1 MGATDY
7 PTWDEFVTTSFA
19 ARHEWPLL
27 APETPSFMARDIARS
42 PYDLEGAD
50 VVVIGAPYVAASG
63 GLYAG
68 VPMEDWIE
76 APKRVRQQSA
86 RYPSGYIQDFDL
98 DVFEHLRMV
107 DYGDADIPASVMHD
121 QTAENVLAAQA
132 AVETKVNDA
141 LGAGAVPVVIGQNSP
156 CGSFAIAKP
165 CAEHVDG
172 PVGCVSLDTHWDAR
186 KLDPLTADPRIAGS
200 SSWKHKMYEF
210 LDNMHPRH
218 LVEIGERGM
227 LEDKD
232 IVRRYLRDG
241 ARFISA
247 WELRT
252 SLGIDGLVAEL
263 DHAWHGTR
271 GVYVHFDMDCI
282 GGAGPAPGDILGELA
297 EPMGPDRLRDHPH
310 RPRDRPARPDRHELH
325 LHPARLGGGVSPD
338 RVHRHVPCRRSRA
351 SQARAGR
358 LIGPDLRRHGSRP
371 CGSLGTRPRGG
382 GVRPARR
389 CRPGDAIWYAASR
402 Q

>member
-1 MGATDY
+1 MPVADY
-7 PTWDEFVTTSFA
+7 PTWDEFLATSFA

-27 APETPSFMARDIARS
+27 APETPSFMAREIARQ
-42 PYDLEGAD
+42 PRDLEGAD
-50 VVVIGAPYVAASG
+50 VVVIGAPYVAASN

-107 DYGDADIPASVMHD
+107 DYGDADIPAAVMHD
-121 QTAENVLAAQA
+121 QTPENVLAAQA

-141 LGAGAVPVVIGQNSP
+141 LRAGAVPVVIGQNSP

-186 KLDPLTADPRIAGS
+186 KLDALTGDPRIAGS

-232 IVRRYLRDG
+232 IVRRYLREG

-263 DHAWHGTR
+263 DHAWNGTK

-297 EPMGPDRLRDHPH
+297 EPMGMTDYETIRI
-310 RPRDRPARPDRHELH
+310 AHEI
-325 LHPARLGGGVSPD
+325 G
-338 RVHRHVPCRRSRA
+338 RRGLTGMSFICIPPGSA
-351 SQARAGR
+351 VVYR
-358 LIGPDLRRHGSRP
+358 LIVYIVMYLAAGLALRK
-371 CGSLGTRPRGG
+371 LGRG
-382 GVRPARR
+382 A
-389 CRPGDAIWYAASR
+389 
-402 Q
+402 